1 MVSVLFQTHLLKD
14 GSLFPDL
21 APLLAEAT
29 PADIH
34 TLPSLQDNLSV
45 YVASHLPP
53 LTSSVHTAWSTPEW
67 AIHLPCNDKQG
78 SKLIGDEF
86 ILILTHELYI
96 FYVMYVCRCMYVCV
110 RVCV

>member
-21 APLLAEAT
+21 APVLAEAT

-45 YVASHLPP
+45 YVTESHKVV
-53 LTSSVHTAWSTPEW
+53 SH
-67 AIHLPCNDKQG
+67 D
-78 SKLIGDEF
+78 
-86 ILILTHELYI
+86 
-96 FYVMYVCRCMYVCV
+96 
-110 RVCV
+110 